1 MIYRFKVW
9 FEEEEEV
16 FRVIDI
22 QPASSFLDF
31 HNTIL
36 DSIGFKKDMPSAFYV
51 SDDNWRKGKE
61 ISFHDASK
69 LKMSEVKL
77 KDCINDP
84 HQKFVYITDFNEQ
97 WTFCIE
103 LQNINNDALGAVYP
117 LVFKTVGKAPKQHE
131 GLSRFKT
138 VDENEFDEIA
148 NKLVSKHA
156 PMVDEDFDE
165 DGFGQEGDDDDND
178 SDEFSDE
185 FAGSDEHYDD

>member
-16 FRVIDI
+16 YRVIDI
-22 QPASSFLDF
+22 HPASSFLDF
-31 HNTIL
+31 HNAIL

-61 ISFHDASK
+61 ISLTDPSK
-69 LKMSEVKL
+69 LKMSDVKL
-77 KDCINDP
+77 RDCINDP
-84 HQKFVYITDFNEQ
+84 HQKFVYISDFIEQ

-103 LQNINNDALGAVYP
+103 LQNINNDAEGVKYP
-117 LVFKTVGKAPKQHE
+117 HVFKTVGKAPKQQE

-165 DGFGQEGDDDDND
+165 DGFGQEGDDDDQEG
-178 SDEFSDE
+178 DEFSDE
-185 FAGSDEHYDD
+185 FSGSADHYDE

>member
-16 FRVIDI
+16 YRVIDI

-31 HNTIL
+31 HNAIL
-36 DSIGFKKDMPSAFYV
+36 DSIGFKKDLASAFYV

-61 ISFHDASK
+61 ISLTDASK

-84 HQKFVYITDFNEQ
+84 HQKFVYITDFAEQ

-103 LQNINNDALGAVYP
+103 LQSINNDADGVKYP
-117 LVFKTVGKAPKQHE
+117 HVFKTVGKAPKQQD

-165 DGFGQEGDDDDND
+165 DGFGQEGDDDDQE

-185 FAGSDEHYDD
+185 FNSSADHYDD